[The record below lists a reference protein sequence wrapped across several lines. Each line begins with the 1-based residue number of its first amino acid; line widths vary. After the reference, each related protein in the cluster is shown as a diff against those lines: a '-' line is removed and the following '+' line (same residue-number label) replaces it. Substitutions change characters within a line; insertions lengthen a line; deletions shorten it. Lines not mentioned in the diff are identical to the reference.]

1 MFVYGRLRLPS
12 RMKTRTLLVELFPR
26 SFCRWRTLPLFGSH
40 LDDLMRSLRNQG
52 YAVASIRNYVNA
64 LPELVRWLQRKGVSS
79 LAQVSREELQAACTY
94 YRSRK
99 SNTSCAVSILIRF
112 FCERGIFAER
122 ETPLP
127 SPTELQ
133 LDHFAKY
140 LCDVRGLVPGTIA
153 AHMSRLRCFLQFLNF
168 DQNPGFLRQLQI
180 DQIEAFLQ
188 SCARTNNRFSMQ
200 HVVATI
206 RAFLQRQH
214 ALGIL
219 PRTLHLQIDTP
230 RVYRLERLPRAISW
244 NQVEA
249 LLCSIDR
256 SEPHGMRDFTLLYL
270 GAAYGLR
277 SGELVRLTLDDID
290 WRDRTLHVA
299 ERKNRRASQLPLTD
313 EAANILIS
321 YLRKARPQSSQR
333 QLFLRMRAPG
343 GPLKPTAVH
352 DILEHRI
359 KLSGLEL
366 PQCGSH
372 MLRHSFA
379 LNLLRQGVGMKTIG
393 DALGHRDIESTF
405 AYLRLDVDDL
415 REVALPAPA
424 PIPASSSLPLVP
436 ACDLPPIR
444 APRANLHLPK
454 CFQSLFAASLQRY
467 LDVKRALGRAYTGEA
482 ATLSHWDAF
491 LRRRYPQ
498 ARKVRAEMFYGW
510 TEELTHLSPVVRRN
524 RQRVVRNFLLYY
536 ARDHAGTFIPDIRTF
551 PKSTPAQPPR
561 LVSETEMARLIQC
574 ARQLPPS
581 RTNPLRAETIRLGLI
596 LLFCCGLRRGEL
608 LRIKLGDVDRNQNLI
623 RIVLTKFH
631 KSRLVPLAPSVAG
644 ELDDYLQ
651 RRHRSKLPMTPDSF
665 LLWSGRCFPE
675 VYAAQSLRA
684 AWHQLC
690 ATAEVLDAWGH
701 PPRLHDLRHSFA
713 ANVLNRWYTQG
724 LDVQTKLPHLATY
737 LGHVSPVSTHYY
749 LQFTPELRQSAGER
763 FHRRFAHLFTVG
775 GIAV

>member
-12 RMKTRTLLVELFPR
+12 RMNTRTLLVELFPR

-40 LDDLMRSLRNQG
+40 LDDLMRWLRNQG

-64 LPELVRWLQRKGVSS
+64 LPELVGWLQRKGVSS

-99 SNTSCAVSILIRF
+99 SNISCAVSIWVRF

-122 ETPLP
+122 ETPPP

-168 DQNPGFLRQLQI
+168 DQNPGCLRQLQI

-214 ALGIL
+214 ALGVL
-219 PRTLHLQIDTP
+219 PQTLHLQIDTP

-299 ERKNRRASQLPLTD
+299 ERKNRRASQIPLTD

-359 KLSGLEL
+359 KLSALEL
-366 PQCGSH
+366 PQRGSH

-405 AYLRLDVDDL
+405 VYLRLDVDDL

-454 CFQSLFAASLQRY
+454 CFQSLFAASLQRF
-467 LDVKRALGRAYTGEA
+467 LDVKRALGRAYAGEA

-510 TEELTHLSPVVRRN
+510 TEELMHLSPVVRRN

-675 VYAAQSLRA
+675 VYAAQSLRT

-690 ATAEVLDAWGH
+690 ATAEVLRAWGH

-763 FHRRFAHLFTVG
+763 FHRRFARLFTVG